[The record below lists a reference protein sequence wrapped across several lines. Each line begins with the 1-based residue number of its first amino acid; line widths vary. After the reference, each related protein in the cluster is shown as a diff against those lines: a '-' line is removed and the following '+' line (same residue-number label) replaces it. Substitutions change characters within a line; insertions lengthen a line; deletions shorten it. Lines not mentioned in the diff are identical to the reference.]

1 MKLLHEQSSQ
11 CLRSE
16 LDLFSLP
23 PTQTAVDG
31 SQWVEHSPVSTITSS
46 SPIEF
51 IVSGSG
57 EDYMDLNNTLLEV
70 KACIKTTNDSPVDAA
85 VAVAPINNTLHSLF
99 SQIDVSLND
108 VNVSSATTTYPYR
121 AYIETHLNYG
131 TDAKKSRLQAAM
143 YFIDDN
149 LTVSN
154 PIPDSSS
161 ARNMGLKR
169 RHGICTAKPTFD
181 MIGPLHVDVFN
192 QSKYMLNGVTMKV
205 RMTRSKDSFVLMAK
219 SDVTESFKVDILS
232 AKLFVRKLKI
242 TPSLCLAHERILQQ
256 KTAKYPITRV
266 ECKVIHLPQG
276 QKSFTHDNLF
286 LGQLPK
292 RIVLGLVDN
301 RAFNGDISLNPY
313 NFQHCNLNYLAVH
326 LDGQQVPWA
335 PLQPSFSGSSYI
347 RAFYTQFTGGDG
359 ISSDTGNT
367 IGREQFVNGH
377 ALYCF
382 DLTPDLSSSCGHHF
396 SVTKSGNLRLELAFE
411 VALSITGNVLVY
423 SEFDNVIEID
433 KDRKVT
439 RNYGH

>member
-1 MKLLHEQSSQ
+1 M
-11 CLRSE
+11 
-16 LDLFSLP
+16 
-23 PTQTAVDG
+23 
-31 SQWVEHSPVSTITSS
+31 STITSS

-70 KACIKTTNDSPVDAA
+70 KACIKTTNDFPVDA
-85 VAVAPINNTLHSLF
+85 AVAPINNTLHSLF

-149 LTVSN
+149 LIVSN

-169 RHGICTAKPTFD
+169 RHGICTAKPIFD
-181 MIGPLHVDVFN
+181 MIGLLHVDVFN

-219 SDVTESFKVDILS
+219 SDVTESFKLDILS

-242 TPSLCLAHERILQQ
+242 TPSLCLAHERILKQ

-276 QKSFTHDNLF
+276 QNSFTHDSLF

-292 RIVLGLVDN
+292 RIVLGLVDK
-301 RAFNGDISLNPY
+301 REFNGDISLNPY
-313 NFQHCNLNYLAVH
+313 NFEHCNLNYLAVH
-326 LDGQQVPWA
+326 LDGQQVPWV
-335 PLQPSFSGSSYI
+335 PLQPSFSGSSYTVCQ
-347 RAFYTQFTGGDG
+347 RTRPVLF
-359 ISSDTGNT
+359 
-367 IGREQFVNGH
+367 R
-377 ALYCF
+377 F
-382 DLTPDLSSSCGHHF
+382 DS
-396 SVTKSGNLRLELAFE
+396 RFE
-411 VALSITGNVLVY
+411 
-423 SEFDNVIEID
+423 
-433 KDRKVT
+433 
-439 RNYGH
+439 

>member
-11 CLRSE
+11 CIRSE

-57 EDYMDLNNTLLEV
+57 EDYMDSNNTLLEV

-292 RIVLGLVDN
+292 IIVLGIVDN

-313 NFQHCNLNYLAVH
+313 NFQHCNFNYLAVH

-382 DLTPDLSSSCGHHF
+382 DLTPDLSSSWGHHF

>member
-23 PTQTAVDG
+23 PTQTAIDG

-108 VNVSSATTTYPYR
+108 VNVSSATPTYPYR

-169 RHGICTAKPTFD
+169 THGICTANPTFD

-205 RMTRSKDSFVLMAK
+205 RMKRRKDSFVLMAK

-256 KTAKYPITRV
+256 KTVKYPITRV

-286 LGQLPK
+286 LGQLLK
-292 RIVLGLVDN
+292 RIVLGLVNN

-382 DLTPDLSSSCGHHF
+382 
-396 SVTKSGNLRLELAFE
+396 
-411 VALSITGNVLVY
+411 
-423 SEFDNVIEID
+423 EID

>member
-23 PTQTAVDG
+23 HTQTAVDG

-70 KACIKTTNDSPVDAA
+70 KACIKTTNNSPVDAA

-121 AYIETHLNYG
+121 SYIETHLNYG

-169 RHGICTAKPTFD
+169 RHGICTANPTFD

>member
-70 KACIKTTNDSPVDAA
+70 KACIK
-85 VAVAPINNTLHSLF
+85 
-99 SQIDVSLND
+99 
-108 VNVSSATTTYPYR
+108 
-121 AYIETHLNYG
+121 
-131 TDAKKSRLQAAM
+131 
-143 YFIDDN
+143 
-149 LTVSN
+149 
-154 PIPDSSS
+154 
-161 ARNMGLKR
+161 
-169 RHGICTAKPTFD
+169 KPTFD

-367 IGREQFVNGH
+367 FGREQFVNGH

-423 SEFDNVIEID
+423 SEFDNVIEMD

>member
-31 SQWVEHSPVSTITSS
+31 SRVEHSPVSTITSS

-70 KACIKTTNDSPVDAA
+70 KACIKTTNNSPVDAA

-149 LTVSN
+149 LTISN

-396 SVTKSGNLRLELAFE
+396 SVTKSGNLRLELVFE

>member
-70 KACIKTTNDSPVDAA
+70 KACIKTTNNSPVDAA

-149 LTVSN
+149 LTASN

-205 RMTRSKDSFVLMAK
+205 RMTRSNASFVLMAK

-423 SEFDNVIEID
+423 SEFDDVIEID